1 MNHMWLSALIVA
13 VIGFSAPVTPASAD
27 DDNIVGK
34 RWAFTTYDKEG
45 EVIEENTFRATNDH
59 KIYKAANEIG
69 TWERLAPH
77 KINVEITKGKMKGK
91 MELLQIRKDSP
102 TYRGKWTQPD
112 GTVTKAKV
120 TLLED

>member
-1 MNHMWLSALIVA
+1 MKHILLSALVVA
-13 VIGFSAPVTPASAD
+13 VIGFTAHADSALAD
-27 DDNIVGK
+27 DNVIGK

-45 EVIEENTFRATNDH
+45 EIVEENTFRATGDH
-59 KIYKAANEIG
+59 KIYKGANEIG

-102 TYRGKWTQPD
+102 TYRGPWTQPD
-112 GTVTKAKV
+112 GSVTKARVK
-120 TLLED
+120 LLED